1 MGFGDLR
8 EHPIAFEKETA
19 HVPLKK
25 DEFGCSAQQT
35 QRRAKLEQI
44 GHLGL
49 FLINRVERV
58 TVAEGLESPRDH
70 LVFKAGWA
78 IKVGDFGREA
88 LPEPKVAGLP
98 SHGLAHFEQSVQAPP
113 NRSFACFGG
122 RNEMDIHAPGKIEDA
137 LAGCSDMR

>member
-8 EHPIAFEKETA
+8 EHPIAFEEETA

-25 DEFGCSAQQT
+25 DEFGCAAQQT
-35 QRRAKLEQI
+35 QRCVKLEQI

-49 FLINRVERV
+49 FLINRMERV
-58 TVAEGLESPRDH
+58 TVAEGLESPGDH

-88 LPEPKVAGLP
+88 LPESQVTGLP
-98 SHGLAHFEQSVQAPP
+98 SHGLAQFEQAVQASP
-113 NRSFACFGG
+113 NSSFTCFLGRS
-122 RNEMDIHAPGKIEDA
+122 EMDIHAPGKVEDA
-137 LAGCSDMR
+137 LAG